1 MSSKDAEVD
10 DLDVTGAA
18 AHVVTDL
25 GGLAARLGMHE
36 FSGLSD
42 DALLSVTQELERASR
57 RVQALLVL
65 AAGAVSDRCL
75 GVPSESLSGRR
86 GCRDGA
92 ELLQRVSLLPGSVVR
107 QRVSFADLTRP
118 MPGFSAGEIP
128 PRYPAIAQA
137 FYAGDLPW
145 ESALLLTKSLG
156 SVPGWVDPE
165 RVAVAERCLVNQ
177 AAGYPEGCGLD
188 ADGAAVLDPGADN
201 AGDGSDA
208 CSPVA
213 GAASVPLD
221 TDTLRQVCAF
231 WCTSLDQD
239 GPEPD
244 DEGQLARR
252 FFRLGRVRNGLVP
265 VRGALL
271 PEVAAL
277 LGNLVTGVN
286 SPKTSTNLTGPDADT
301 VEQAGGR
308 AVDESTGGVRLPQV
322 AGEAEAGIGDADTES
337 VIAGGF
343 VDADA
348 DGVDADD
355 GFGSAGLTD
364 AALTSASAGAAG
376 AAGAPGVRR
385 SGSGVRFVEGDDPEP
400 VLVPVA
406 GDARSSGQKM
416 HDALMVI
423 AQIAGR
429 AADMPMLGGAP
440 VTVLIQTT
448 QADLAAGLVREVA
461 ELGSLA
467 GAEPGACTSTST
479 DPDAGQAG
487 VAWLHGHDG
496 IPVPV
501 TAATVRHSV
510 CAGATQKVLIDNDG
524 RILGISSPTRIFTP
538 HQRRAIAA
546 RDGGCI
552 IPGCTVPATW
562 CEVHHVTPW
571 AEGGPTTTDNG
582 VLLCWWHHRSI
593 EVSGWHVRMVRGKPE
608 VLAPRWVDPE
618 LEWRPARPLW
628 GPRWRAPPGNRC
640 RVRQVR
646 QVRRVRRV
654 RRASRASRANQG
666 SPVSQASRVLRCGDQ
681 KCLWR
686 GSDSAQNLPGQNS
699 APGGVLLPY
708 SSARELPTATRVPG
722 VHGACEGLVDY
733 EFSNQAGSECAA
745 QTVTLRG
752 TRNNAQAVRDLSNR
766 VERRPA

>member
-1 MSSKDAEVD
+1 
-10 DLDVTGAA
+10 
-18 AHVVTDL
+18 
-25 GGLAARLGMHE
+25 
-36 FSGLSD
+36 
-42 DALLSVTQELERASR
+42 
-57 RVQALLVL
+57 
-65 AAGAVSDRCL
+65 
-75 GVPSESLSGRR
+75 
-86 GCRDGA
+86 
-92 ELLQRVSLLPGSVVR
+92 
-107 QRVSFADLTRP
+107 

-128 PRYPAIAQA
+128 PRYPAVAQA

-156 SVPGWVDPE
+156 SVPGWVDPG

-177 AAGYPEGCGLD
+177 AAGYPEGYGLD
-188 ADGAAVLDPGADN
+188 ADGAVVLDPGVSS
-201 AGDGSDA
+201 AGGVDDGSGVGDA
-208 CSPVA
+208 APVA
-213 GAASVPLD
+213 GEASVPLD

-252 FFRLGRVRNGLVP
+252 FLRFGRVRNGLVP

-286 SPKTSTNLTGPDADT
+286 SPKTSTNQTGPGEGDN
-301 VEQAGGR
+301 
-308 AVDESTGGVRLPQV
+308 AVQ
-322 AGEAEAGIGDADTES
+322 
-337 VIAGGF
+337 
-343 VDADA
+343 A
-348 DGVDADD
+348 DGPDSSGGPDSGDGAD
-355 GFGSAGLTD
+355 
-364 AALTSASAGAAG
+364 SAGATAG
-376 AAGAPGVRR
+376 PSAA
-385 SGSGVRFVEGDDPEP
+385 GVRFVEGDDPEP
-400 VLVPVA
+400 VLEQVV

-429 AADMPMLGGAP
+429 AADMPMLGGAQ

-448 QADLAAGLVREVA
+448 QAGLAAGLARDVA
-461 ELGSLA
+461 EPKSLAGTGAEPGTGA
-467 GAEPGACTSTST
+467 GAEPGARTSTSAS
-479 DPDAGQAG
+479 PSPGSGQAG

-501 TAATVRHSV
+501 TAATVRHSI

-582 VLLCWWHHRSI
+582 VLLYWWHHRSI

-628 GPRWRAPPGNRC
+628 GPRWYAP
-640 RVRQVR
+640 
-646 QVRRVRRV
+646 
-654 RRASRASRANQG
+654 
-666 SPVSQASRVLRCGDQ
+666 
-681 KCLWR
+681 R
-686 GSDSAQNLPGQNS
+686 GSRL
-699 APGGVLLPY
+699 
-708 SSARELPTATRVPG
+708 
-722 VHGACEGLVDY
+722 
-733 EFSNQAGSECAA
+733 CAHLCRPSLHL
-745 QTVTLRG
+745 QPHLNFRLHHR
-752 TRNNAQAVRDLSNR
+752 RN
-766 VERRPA
+766 P